1 MSSKHTLNLDFL
13 KRCLKEENFV
23 PKFDGVTSFCVKL
36 KAMELIIGKMDKWIA
51 FGYTC
56 LKNWFV
62 FVFFFVKVRL
72 TMISRMAKPE
82 EVGMES

>member
-1 MSSKHTLNLDFL
+1 MELHLFVLNL
-13 KRCLKEENFV
+13 KQ
-23 PKFDGVTSFCVKL
+23 G
-36 KAMELIIGKMDKWIA
+36 ELIIGEMDKWIV

>member
-1 MSSKHTLNLDFL
+1 M
-13 KRCLKEENFV
+13 KRCLKEENV
-23 PKFDGVTSFCVKL
+23 VSKFDGVTSFCVKL
-36 KAMELIIGKMDKWIA
+36 KAMELIIGKMDKWIV